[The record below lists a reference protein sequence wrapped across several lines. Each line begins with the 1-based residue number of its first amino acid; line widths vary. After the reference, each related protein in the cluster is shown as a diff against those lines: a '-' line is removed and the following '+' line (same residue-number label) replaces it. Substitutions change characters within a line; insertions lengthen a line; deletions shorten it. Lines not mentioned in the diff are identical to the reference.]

1 MNKLLL
7 ILIPIL
13 ILLILGTFFYNFYQ
27 FSRPTAQIR
36 DHKFYLLTAKS
47 DKDKQVGLSKY
58 KKIEDD
64 KGMVFV
70 FEKPGL
76 YPFWMK
82 DMKFP
87 IDIIYINQNRIVTI
101 YKNLP
106 KDNLTIYSPTQS
118 ADKVLEINA
127 NLSDKYSFAVG
138 DSVTFKNL
146 K

>member
-7 ILIPIL
+7 ILIPVL
-13 ILLILGTFFYNFYQ
+13 ILLILGAFFYNLYKLSQ
-27 FSRPTAQIR
+27 PSAEIKN
-36 DHKFYLLTAKS
+36 HKFQLVVAKN

-58 KKIEDD
+58 KSIKDD
-64 KGMVFV
+64 QGMIFV
-70 FEKPGL
+70 FDKKGQ

-87 IDIIYINQNRIVTI
+87 IDIIFINQNKIVTI
-101 YKNLP
+101 HQNAP
-106 KDNLTIYSPTQS
+106 INNLTIYSSTEN

-127 NLSDKYSFAVG
+127 NLSKKYGFSVG

>member
-13 ILLILGTFFYNFYQ
+13 ILLILGTSFYNFYQ

-36 DHKFYLLTAKS
+36 DHKFYLLTAKN

-58 KKIEDD
+58 KKIEED

-70 FEKPGL
+70 FEKSGL

-106 KDNLTIYSPTQS
+106 KDNLTIYSPTQN

-127 NLSDKYSFAVG
+127 NLSDKYGFAVG